1 MKTKIQPF
9 KPSTQNLILLDKVLR
24 KAIRTSYQKRH
35 SGFLPTFNRWNRDDV
50 REAIAAY
57 RIIQATEVQ
66 QP

>member
-1 MKTKIQPF
+1 M
-9 KPSTQNLILLDKVLR
+9 DKVLR
-24 KAIRTSYQKRH
+24 RAIRASYKKRN
-35 SGFLPTFNRWNRDDV
+35 SGFFPTFNRWNRDDV